1 VSSAASHFVSG
12 MITMG
17 FLVAGLLFLRFW
29 TRTRELLFAAFAAAF
44 ALLAANQALVALI
57 DVPREERSWIYL
69 LRIAAF
75 GLIIAAV
82 IWKNRRVVGLAR
94 GRA

>member
-1 VSSAASHFVSG
+1 

-17 FLVAGLLFLRFW
+17 FLVAALLFLRFW
-29 TRTRELLFAAFAAAF
+29 TRTRDMLFAAFAAAF
-44 ALLAANQALVALI
+44 VLLAMNQALVVLI

-82 IWKNRRVVGLAR
+82 IWKNRRIVALTRAR
-94 GRA
+94 R